1 MKVKTGLFVL
11 PLLFTG
17 CLNLNLKQILPS
29 VKDYD
34 LNVGAIETQTCK
46 NTLSVGLLEVLS
58 ADLYNTKSIVKRTL
72 GGEIT
77 YLKEQKFADAPTN
90 MFKRMLFLQAPRHC
104 ISISPAPY
112 ANASSTLQLNVL
124 TLALLDNTAE
134 VVLDYTLTTGA
145 ESQHKRIVQKQP
157 IPKEQDLSQIQALQR
172 VSLKAID
179 QLLAQIEQT
188 APKKEQ
194 QSKKDEGLKGPKLNK
209 STF

>member
-1 MKVKTGLFVL
+1 MKAKFGLFAL

-34 LNVGAIETQTCK
+34 LNVGAIEAQTCK
-46 NTLSVGLLEVLS
+46 STLSVGLLEVLS

-72 GGEIT
+72 AGEIT

-90 MFKRMLFLQAPRHC
+90 MFKRMLFLQAPKHC

-112 ANASSTLQLNVL
+112 ANAPSTLQLNVL

-157 IPKEQDLSQIQALQR
+157 IQKEQDLSQIQALQR

-179 QLLAQIEQT
+179 QLLAQIAQA

-194 QSKKDEGLKGPKLNK
+194 QSKDEGLKEPKLNK
-209 STF
+209 PIF

>member
-1 MKVKTGLFVL
+1 MKAKTGLFVL

-34 LNVGAIETQTCK
+34 LNVGAIEAQTCK
-46 NTLSVGLLEVLS
+46 STLSVGLLEVLS

-90 MFKRMLFLQAPRHC
+90 MFKRMLFLQAPKHC

-112 ANASSTLQLNVL
+112 ANAPSTLQLNVL
-124 TLALLDNTAE
+124 TLALLDDNTAE

-179 QLLAQIEQT
+179 QLLAQIEQIT
-188 APKKEQ
+188 PKKEQ
-194 QSKKDEGLKGPKLNK
+194 QSKDEGLKGPKLNK
-209 STF
+209 PIF